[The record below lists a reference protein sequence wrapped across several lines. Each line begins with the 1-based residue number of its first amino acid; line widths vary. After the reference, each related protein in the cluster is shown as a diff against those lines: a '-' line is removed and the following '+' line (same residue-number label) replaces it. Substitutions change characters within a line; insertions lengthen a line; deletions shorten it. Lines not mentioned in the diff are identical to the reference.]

1 MTQILP
7 EKHIQQQAG
16 DLGTAT
22 GTGQQWLQFI
32 NECVNKKELSKN
44 QLGCFVD
51 YGWEG
56 VNLFMFKKL
65 STKSAAE

>member
-1 MTQILP
+1 MVRKGTYTKKSEKAIYLQKDNKRVKTLRIL
-7 EKHIQQQAG
+7 QAKG
-16 DLGTAT
+16 KT
-22 GTGQQWLQFI
+22 
-32 NECVNKKELSKN
+32 NKN

-65 STKSAAE
+65 SMNS